1 MTNWEDVVR
10 QNPKAA
16 AELTEMLGS
25 MKDTIEA
32 LRALREAGIV
42 RSEPFRP
49 MPAGRQSLE
58 DIKPRRPSV
67 FSFKVAYCA

>member
-1 MTNWEDVVR
+1 MTNLEDVVR

-16 AELTEMLGS
+16 GELTEMLES
-25 MKDTIEA
+25 MKDTIDA

-49 MPAGRQSLE
+49 MPSGRQSLE

-67 FSFKVAYCA
+67 LAFKVAFCA

>member
-1 MTNWEDVVR
+1 MTSLQDVVR
-10 QNPKAA
+10 QNMKAA
-16 AELTEMLGS
+16 DELTKTLGS
-25 MKDTIEA
+25 MKETIDA

-58 DIKPRRPSV
+58 DIKPKRPS
-67 FSFKVAYCA
+67 STAFKVSLSA

>member
-1 MTNWEDVVR
+1 MTSLQDVVR
-10 QNPKAA
+10 QNMKAA
-16 AELTEMLGS
+16 DELTEILGS
-25 MKDTIEA
+25 MKETIDA

-58 DIKPRRPSV
+58 DIKPKRPSPTV
-67 FSFKVAYCA
+67 FKVALSA